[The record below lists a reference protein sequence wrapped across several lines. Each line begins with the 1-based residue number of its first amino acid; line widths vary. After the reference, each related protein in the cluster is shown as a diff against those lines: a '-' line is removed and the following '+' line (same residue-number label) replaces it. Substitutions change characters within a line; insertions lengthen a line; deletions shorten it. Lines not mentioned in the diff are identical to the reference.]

1 MTTLTKNS
9 INLINPK
16 ILLSN
21 MHPLTHRHAPKATEE
36 VIGQD
41 ENILKLREFIVN
53 FKKLKKKSALIYGP
67 SGTGKTCSVYAIANE
82 LGLEVIEVNAS
93 DFRNA
98 DQINQKVGNAIKQQS
113 LFAKGK
119 MILVDEIDGLSGR
132 EDRGGVQAIVKLM
145 ENSTYPIILT
155 ATNPFDNKFS
165 SLRSKSNMLEFKQLD
180 YLSIFHILKN
190 VCDKEKIKYEEDVL
204 KALSRRAGGDARAA
218 INDLQLLTQE
228 KEITKESLEELSERN
243 KTDNIMT
250 ALNKIFKTTDLKIA
264 VSAFDNVDEDL
275 DEQLLWI
282 DENLPKEYTNPKELA
297 KAYEMLSK
305 ADVFSRRIRRW
316 QHYRFLVYINALIT
330 AGIASAKNE
339 KYRKIVEYKPTG
351 RILKLWWAK
360 QKAAKKKEIA
370 ARIAEKTHSS
380 KKEIIKS
387 TMPYIPVMFRN
398 KEMRSNIINY
408 LDLNEEEVEWLK
420 GQIK

>member
-1 MTTLTKNS
+1 MQPLIHKHIPKTTKE
-9 INLINPK
+9 IF
-16 ILLSN
+16 
-21 MHPLTHRHAPKATEE
+21 
-36 VIGQD
+36 GQD
-41 ENILKLREFIVN
+41 DVID
-53 FKKLKKKSALIYGP
+53 KLKKFITNFQKEKKNSALIYGS
-67 SGTGKTCSVYAIANE
+67 SGTGKTSSVYAIANE
-82 LGLEVIEVNAS
+82 LGYEVIEVNAS

-98 DQINQKVGNAIKQQS
+98 EQINQKVGNAIKQQS

-119 MILVDEIDGLSGR
+119 IMLVDEIDGLSGH
-132 EDRGGVQAIVKLM
+132 EDRGGIQAITKLIGD
-145 ENSTYPIILT
+145 SSYPIILT

-165 SLRSKSNMLEFKQLD
+165 SLRSKSNLIEFKQLD
-180 YLSIFHILKN
+180 YLSIFNILKKICEN
-190 VCDKEKIKYEEDVL
+190 EKIKYDEEIL
-204 KALSRRAGGDARAA
+204 KAFSRRAGGDARAA
-218 INDLQLLTQE
+218 INDLQTLTQE
-228 KEITKESLEELSERN
+228 KKELSKESLEELADRN

-264 VSAFDNVDEDL
+264 VSAFDNVKEDL

-282 DENLPKEYTNPKELA
+282 DENLPKEYTKPEELA

-305 ADVFSRRIRRW
+305 ADVFKRRIRRW

-339 KYRKIVEYKPTG
+339 KYKNLVQYKPTG
-351 RILKLWWAK
+351 RILKLWWAS

-387 TMPYIPVMFRN
+387 TMPYIPIMFKN
-398 KEMRSNIINY
+398 KEMRNNIINY

-420 GQIK
+420 GQVK